1 MIQSY
6 YHASRSE
13 IKFGDIAVMLIKQ
26 FAMYFSADWQFET
39 FKRGKDN
46 GHDTCLVYILKY
58 VSLIS
63 VTYVVGTHCNCLL
76 EAIPMCTYIICQFNK

>member
-26 FAMYFSADWQFET
+26 FAMYFSADWQF
-39 FKRGKDN
+39 
-46 GHDTCLVYILKY
+46 
-58 VSLIS
+58 
-63 VTYVVGTHCNCLL
+63 
-76 EAIPMCTYIICQFNK
+76 